1 MAKTVVTSGSI
12 NVVPSRY
19 IGGTFTTRSQNP
31 PSNGLADT
39 SSTTYARF
47 TVGTTQQYCEYGF
60 DVSEIPSGAT
70 INKVTCS
77 VRVSQSNAASM
88 SVHNVQMYA
97 GTVAKGTAV
106 TLPTSN
112 AATTA
117 VLTGSNWTRSE
128 FEDIRFR
135 LTGQRRSGNSTYL
148 WVAGARLQ
156 ASYTASVTSYE
167 ITSSCI
173 TNLATISPSG
183 STELVSGSPYSLEI
197 YTDDLNSIEV
207 LDNGSDVTD
216 RLEYVVPTGSYTFN
230 GIPTSY
236 DSANSHY
243 DSVYEGSTSDGLAGH
258 TSTSRICAYVEQTAY
273 ADAQLTYNFD
283 CSSIPANAIIDSVT
297 CVAAAA
303 CYSNGQY
310 FDTRS
315 LQLYSGTTAKGTAV
329 TITGTGNTRTEHNI
343 NGGSWT
349 RSELDNAKIVVYI
362 KRGNNTTQA
371 SFSFWGATLTVVY
384 HLPGEAFYRYS
395 IASLGEDHNI
405 VVQENIIVPP
415 EEDPEKTYHNLTV
428 SSINAT
434 TDPGRG
440 TTRIESGSN
449 QTITITPSDPQIT
462 LVTDNGVDITNQLV
476 AHGGTIPT
484 PTVATAPNA
493 SYGFVENNSGYYESQ
508 NKGVSTSAAVCV
520 VNFNLPVRCLVTID
534 YINYAEATYDF
545 GIFGNVD
552 VPLSNDYKPANGS
565 MPDSDYK
572 LACNTSTY
580 NTSAVQTL
588 TYEIPAGQHSIYIK
602 FSKDEAT
609 DSNND
614 TLQFKIASIEALEP
628 NNYYTYDLSNINQD
642 HSLVFI
648 FGDVT
653 YYFVNSS
660 CTSNAKLYPAGQ
672 IVQLPGDDYRLV
684 VVPEN
689 STDAVTLTDNG
700 IDRTSYLERKEI
712 ATEKDGETV
721 TVVNYIYTL
730 ANIQAAHNI
739 VVSSATSTVLYRRI
753 GSSWVQISKVF
764 KKENESWVEQV
775 LSDELFD
782 EDSVYV
788 NA

>member
-1 MAKTVVTSGSI
+1 MAKTVVITGSL

-19 IGGTFTTRSQNP
+19 IGGTFTTNSNYP
-31 PSNGLADT
+31 PSNGFTNT

-47 TVGTTQQYCEYGF
+47 TTSTTRQSASYGF
-60 DVSEIPSGAT
+60 DVSEIPQGAT
-70 INKVTCS
+70 ISNLTCS
-77 VRVSQSNAASM
+77 LKVSCSRATSM
-88 SVHNVQMYA
+88 SVKTAQLYA
-97 GTVAKGTAV
+97 GTTAKGGTV
-106 TLPTSN
+106 TLPGSSQ
-112 AATTA
+112 
-117 VLTGSNWTRSE
+117 VLRLTGSTWTRE
-128 FEDIRFR
+128 ELDNLQLRF
-135 LTGQRRSGNSTYL
+135 TAQRSGNNSAYIFFY
-148 WVAGARLQ
+148 GANLQ
-156 ASYTASVTSYE
+156 ARYTASVTSYE
-167 ITSSCI
+167 ITSSCT

-183 STELVSGSPYSLEI
+183 STELISGSPYSLEI
-197 YTDDLNSIEV
+197 YTDDLNGIEV
-207 LDNGSDVTD
+207 LDNGSDVTS

-243 DSVYEGSTSDGLAGH
+243 DSIYEGSTSDGLAGH
-258 TSTSRICAYVEQTAY
+258 TSTSRICAFVEQTAY

-283 CSSIPANAIIDSVT
+283 CSEIPANAIIDSVT

-315 LQLYSGTTAKGTAV
+315 LQLHSGTAAKGTAV

-343 NGGSWT
+343 DGGSWT
-349 RSELDNAKIVVYI
+349 RSELNNAKIVIYI
-362 KRGNNTTQA
+362 KRGNNTAQA

-405 VVQENIIVPP
+405 VVQDNIIIPP
-415 EEDPEKTYHNLTV
+415 EEDPDKTYHSLTI

-434 TDPGRG
+434 TTPGRG
-440 TTRIESGSN
+440 TTRVESGSN
-449 QTITITPSDPQIT
+449 QTITIVPSDPQIT

-484 PTVATAPNA
+484 PTVVTAPNA
-493 SYGFVENNSGYYESQ
+493 SYGFAENNSGYYESQ
-508 NKGVSTSAAVCV
+508 NKGESTSAAVCI
-520 VNFNLPVRCLVTID
+520 VNFNLPVRCLVTIN

-545 GIFGNVD
+545 GIFGDID
-552 VPLSNDYKPANGS
+552 VPLNNNYKPANGS

-572 LACNTSTY
+572 LACNTSAY

-609 DSNND
+609 NSNND

-648 FGDVT
+648 FGNVS

-660 CTSNAKLYPAGQ
+660 CTGNAKLFPAGQ
-672 IVQLPGDDYRLV
+672 MVQLPGDDYRLTI
-684 VVPEN
+684 VPEN
-689 STDAVTLTDNG
+689 TTDTVTLVDNNV
-700 IDRTSYLERKEI
+700 DRTSYLVRKEVE
-712 ATEKDGETV
+712 TEKDGQTI
-721 TVVNYIYTL
+721 TVVNYLYTL
-730 ANIQAAHNI
+730 ENIQATHNI
-739 VVSSATSTVLYRRI
+739 VVSSATSVVLKRKI
-753 GSSWVQISKVF
+753 NGTWVAISKAY
-764 KKENESWVEQV
+764 KKEGNLWVEYPI
-775 LSDELFD
+775 SDALFD
-782 EDSVYV
+782 EDEIYV
-788 NA
+788 NS

>member
-1 MAKTVVTSGSI
+1 MAKTVVVSGSL

-19 IGGTFTTRSQNP
+19 IGGTFTTNSNYP
-31 PSNGLADT
+31 PSNGLTDT
-39 SSTTYARF
+39 SSNTYARF
-47 TVGTTQQYCEYGF
+47 TTSTTRQSASYGF
-60 DVSEIPSGAT
+60 DVSEIPQGAT
-70 INKVTCS
+70 ISNLTCS
-77 VRVSQSNAASM
+77 LKVSCSRATSM
-88 SVHNVQMYA
+88 SVKTAQLYA
-97 GTVAKGTAV
+97 GTTAKGGTV
-106 TLPTSN
+106 TLPSTSQVLRLTGSTWTREELDNLQLRLTAQRTGTSN
-112 AATTA
+112 AHI
-117 VLTGSNWTRSE
+117 
-128 FEDIRFR
+128 FF
-135 LTGQRRSGNSTYL
+135 Y
-148 WVAGARLQ
+148 GANLQ
-156 ASYTASVTSYE
+156 ARYTASVTSYDV
-167 ITSSCI
+167 TSSCI

-216 RLEYVVPTGSYTFN
+216 RLEYVVSTGSYTFN

-243 DSVYEGSTSDGLAGH
+243 DGTYEGSTSDGLAGH

-349 RSELDNAKIVVYI
+349 RNELDNAKIVVYI

-384 HLPGEAFYRYS
+384 HLEGDPYYRYS
-395 IASLGEDHNI
+395 IVSIGEDHNI

-449 QTITITPSDPQIT
+449 QTVVITPSDPQIT

-476 AHGGTIPT
+476 AHGGSIPT
-484 PTVATAPNA
+484 PTVSTATGA
-493 SYGFVENNSGYYESQ
+493 SYGFSLNGSGYYESQ
-508 NKGVSTSAAVCV
+508 NKNQSLSAAVCV
-520 VNFNLPVRCLVTID
+520 VNFNLPVRCLVTVD

-545 GIFGNVD
+545 GIFGNID
-552 VPLSNDYKPANGS
+552 VPLNNLCKSASGQ

-572 LACNTSTY
+572 LACNTNAY
-580 NTSAVQTL
+580 NVSSVQTI
-588 TYEIPAGQHSIYIK
+588 TYEIPSGSHSIYIK
-602 FSKDEAT
+602 YTKDEAT
-609 DSNND
+609 NSNND
-614 TLQFKIASIEALEP
+614 SLQFKISDIEPLEP
-628 NNYYTYDLSNINQD
+628 NNYYTYDLTGINQD

-653 YYFVNSS
+653 YYFINSS

-672 IVQLPGDDYRLV
+672 IVQLPGDSYRLV

-689 STDAVTLTDNG
+689 TTDSVTLTDNG

-712 ATEKDGETV
+712 TTEKDGETV

-730 ANIQAAHNI
+730 ADVQATHNI
-739 VVSSATSTVLYRRI
+739 IVSFATSTVLYRRI

-775 LSDELFD
+775 LSDSLFD
-782 EDSVYV
+782 EDSIYV

>member
-1 MAKTVVTSGSI
+1 MSKTVLVTGSL

-60 DVSEIPSGAT
+60 DASEIPSGAV

-88 SVHNVQMYA
+88 SVHNIRMYA

-117 VLTGSNWTRSE
+117 VLTGSTWTRSE

-135 LTGQRRSGNSTYL
+135 LTGQRRSGNNTYL
-148 WVAGARLQ
+148 WVAGAKLQ
-156 ASYTASVTSYE
+156 ASYTASITTYE
-167 ITSSCI
+167 VTSSCT

-207 LDNGSDVTD
+207 LDNDSSVTD
-216 RLEYVVPTGSYTFN
+216 RLEYVVSTGSYTFN

-243 DSVYEGSTSDGLAGH
+243 DSTYEGSTSDGLAGH
-258 TSTSRICAYVEQTAY
+258 TSTSRICAYVAQTAY

-283 CSSIPANAIIDSVT
+283 CSEIPANAIIDSVT

-343 NGGSWT
+343 DGGSWT
-349 RSELDNAKIVVYI
+349 RSELNSAKIVVYI
-362 KRGNNTTQA
+362 KRGTDTTQA

-384 HLPGEAFYRYS
+384 HLPGETFYRYS

-405 VVQENIIVPP
+405 VVQENVIVPP
-415 EEDPEKTYHNLTV
+415 EEDPSKTYHNLTI
-428 SSINAT
+428 SSINAI

-440 TTRIESGSN
+440 TTRVESGSN
-449 QTITITPSDPQIT
+449 QTVAITPSDPQIT
-462 LVTDNGVDITNQLV
+462 LALDNGVDITNQLV
-476 AHGGTIPT
+476 AHGGTIPA
-484 PTVATAPNA
+484 PTVVTAPNA
-493 SYGFVENNSGYYESQ
+493 SYGFVENSGGYYESQ

-520 VNFNLPVRCLVTID
+520 INFNLPVRCLVTIN

-552 VPLSNDYKPANGS
+552 VPLNNNYKPANGS

-609 DSNND
+609 NSNND

-642 HSLVFI
+642 HSLIFI
-648 FGDVT
+648 FGNVS

-660 CTSNAKLYPAGQ
+660 CEGNAKLYPAGQ
-672 IVQLPGDDYRLV
+672 VVQMPGDSYRLV
-684 VVPEN
+684 IVPEN
-689 STDAVTLTDNG
+689 TTDTVTLVDNNV
-700 IDRTSYLERKEI
+700 DRTSYLTRKEVE
-712 ATEKDGETV
+712 TEKDGQTI
-721 TVVNYIYTL
+721 TAVNYIYTL
-730 ANIQAAHNI
+730 DNIQAAHNI
-739 VVSSATSTVLYRRI
+739 VVSSAASV
-753 GSSWVQISKVF
+753 VF
-764 KKENESWVEQV
+764 KRKVNGTWITVSKAYKKEGNQWVEYPI
-775 LSDELFD
+775 SDALFD
-782 EDSVYV
+782 EDEIYV
-788 NA
+788 NS

>member
-1 MAKTVVTSGSI
+1 MSKTVLVTGSL

-19 IGGTFTTRSQNP
+19 IGGTFTTNSNYP
-31 PSNGLADT
+31 PSNGFTNT

-47 TVGTTQQYCEYGF
+47 TTSTTRQSASYGF
-60 DVSEIPSGAT
+60 DVSEIPQGAT
-70 INKVTCS
+70 ISNLTCS
-77 VRVSQSNAASM
+77 LKVSCSRATSM
-88 SVHNVQMYA
+88 SVKTAQLYA
-97 GTVAKGTAV
+97 GTTAKGGTV
-106 TLPTSN
+106 TLPSSSQ
-112 AATTA
+112 
-117 VLTGSNWTRSE
+117 VLRLTGSTWTRE
-128 FEDIRFR
+128 ELDNLQLRFTAQR
-135 LTGQRRSGNSTYL
+135 TGYSSAYIFFY
-148 WVAGARLQ
+148 GANLQ
-156 ASYTASVTSYE
+156 ARYTASVTSYE
-167 ITSSCI
+167 ITSSCT

-183 STELVSGSPYSLEI
+183 STELISGSPYSLEI
-197 YTDDLNSIEV
+197 YTDDLNGIEV
-207 LDNGSDVTD
+207 LDNGSDVTS

-243 DSVYEGSTSDGLAGH
+243 DSIYEGSTSDGLAGH
-258 TSTSRICAYVEQTAY
+258 TSTSRICAFVEQTAY

-343 NGGSWT
+343 DGGSWT
-349 RSELDNAKIVVYI
+349 RNELNNAKIVIYV

-405 VVQENIIVPP
+405 VVQDNIIIPP
-415 EEDPEKTYHNLTV
+415 EEDPDKTYHSLTI

-434 TDPGRG
+434 ITPGRG

-449 QTITITPSDPQIT
+449 QTITIVPSDPQIT

-484 PTVATAPNA
+484 PTVNTAPNA

-520 VNFNLPVRCLVTID
+520 VNFNLPVRCLVTIN

-552 VPLSNDYKPANGS
+552 VPLNNDYKPANGS

-572 LACNTSTY
+572 LACNTNAY

-588 TYEIPAGQHSIYIK
+588 TYEIPAGQHSVYIK

-609 DSNND
+609 NSNND

-642 HSLVFI
+642 HSLIFI
-648 FGDVT
+648 FGNVS

-660 CTSNAKLYPAGQ
+660 CEGNAKLFPAGQ
-672 IVQLPGDDYRLV
+672 MVQLPGDDYRLTI
-684 VVPEN
+684 VPEN
-689 STDAVTLTDNG
+689 TTDTVTLVDNNV
-700 IDRTSYLERKEI
+700 DRTSYLEKKEVE
-712 ATEKDGETV
+712 TEKDGQTI
-721 TVVNYIYTL
+721 TVVNYLYTL
-730 ANIQAAHNI
+730 ENIQAAHNI
-739 VVSSATSTVLYRRI
+739 VVSSATSVVLKRKI
-753 GSSWVQISKVF
+753 NGTWVAISKAY
-764 KKENESWVEQV
+764 KKEGNLWVEYPI
-775 LSDELFD
+775 SDALFD
-782 EDSVYV
+782 EDEIYV
-788 NA
+788 NG